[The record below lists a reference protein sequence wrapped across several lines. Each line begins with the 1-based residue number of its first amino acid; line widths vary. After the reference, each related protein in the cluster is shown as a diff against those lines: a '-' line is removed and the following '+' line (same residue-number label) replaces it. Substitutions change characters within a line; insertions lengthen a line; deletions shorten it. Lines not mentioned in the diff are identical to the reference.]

1 MQSVWARRL
10 KETFAILTVGDG
22 IIEVIFS
29 TEHSL
34 LWKFGPARVRKVARF
49 FDRNLGCASSAQ
61 PRLPPASGWRS
72 ANTTGDSYRPRTG
85 RGSRAT
91 IE

>member
-34 LWKFGPARVRKVARF
+34 LWEFGPARVRKVARF
-49 FDRNLGCASSAQ
+49 FAENRNLMRLLGAAQ
-61 PRLPPASGWRS
+61 VALGIWLAQCQ
-72 ANTTGDSYRPRTG
+72 YHG
-85 RGSRAT
+85 R
-91 IE
+91 